1 MPLAVQGVPR
11 RQSHRRSRLARPGL
25 LWEPS
30 PSHPILVSTRDLL
43 CFLYVLYFCSFS
55 TLILLVGS
63 FDRLPDT
70 AGSYDN
76 PYCVGGDVK
85 PCSVN
90 RSINPSLYCMLC
102 CVVDRSS
109 VADASCPARWVV
121 YPNSHSGTYAKHAES
136 ATTKRR
142 CLDYC
147 VADDWCIA
155 VEWGN
160 FGNCR
165 VFYKN
170 LRRRSLPS
178 ITQFVIDRQCGT
190 ASGVHVQ
197 DFTICITS
205 VSK

>member
-1 MPLAVQGVPR
+1 VFFVRIVFSVP
-11 RQSHRRSRLARPGL
+11 SALWYCWLGL
-25 LWEPS
+25 LT
-30 PSHPILVSTRDLL
+30 VFQT
-43 CFLYVLYFCSFS
+43 
-55 TLILLVGS
+55 LLVPMITYTV
-63 FDRLPDT
+63 LVET
-70 AGSYDN
+70 LN
-76 PYCVGGDVK
+76 PAQSIDQSTHRCTVWCVH
-85 PCSVN
+85 
-90 RSINPSLYCMLC
+90 
-102 CVVDRSS
+102 CVVVWPS
-109 VADASCPARWVV
+109 VTDTSCPARWVV

-190 ASGVHVQ
+190 ASGIHVH